1 MFIVSIH
8 SHVSKNMSGTRLP
21 RMLSYIG
28 VSLGGQ
34 SFAQLTAGSQALQ
47 GCPQGAGVSWWY
59 KQSVMLV
66 F

>member
-1 MFIVSIH
+1 
-8 SHVSKNMSGTRLP
+8 MSGTRLP